1 MKITFDTQKELEKLN
16 KKLCC
21 IKSVI
26 AYEDINAFPDSGK
39 EGVLYIAKDTNNL
52 YYWDGTQYVGI
63 EGSLPDDVVF
73 NSVTTDLLSADD
85 ITTDNLIFSSNT
97 ATVTV
102 DIVSGNDSLP
112 DTDYPT
118 ARFRTL
124 DKAFDWISR
133 CSYQRASVYIIGSS
147 IMNYA
152 TLNSSRAIY
161 GKYIEINSSY
171 IRFNQTLEVWHSVL
185 KMLSCTIDAPN
196 RPALQ
201 AISSYIY
208 LQDGS
213 LTLKYATG
221 EAIGLQ
227 LGAKLSIRG
236 PYTINYTANNQALI
250 YNLMSYYGDI
260 DFVGSS
266 TITCNTGAYTG
277 CKIIASTQHPVVV
290 RLSQNNILN
299 LNGAEM
305 GAAVVQRGVEGFSL
319 GGYDSSDWGR
329 NNVLYNL
336 ETNLS
341 IKKIGFFSNDED
353 AMHAGLI
360 EGDIYYNTT
369 VGALS
374 IVI

>member
-73 NSVTTDLLSADD
+73 NSVTTDLLSADN

-112 DTDYPT
+112 DTDYPA

-185 KMLSCTIDAPN
+185 KMLSCTIDA
-196 RPALQ
+196 
-201 AISSYIY
+201 IS
-208 LQDGS
+208 
-213 LTLKYATG
+213 
-221 EAIGLQ
+221 
-227 LGAKLSIRG
+227 
-236 PYTINYTANNQALI
+236 
-250 YNLMSYYGDI
+250 
-260 DFVGSS
+260 
-266 TITCNTGAYTG
+266 
-277 CKIIASTQHPVVV
+277 
-290 RLSQNNILN
+290 
-299 LNGAEM
+299 
-305 GAAVVQRGVEGFSL
+305 
-319 GGYDSSDWGR
+319 
-329 NNVLYNL
+329 
-336 ETNLS
+336 
-341 IKKIGFFSNDED
+341 
-353 AMHAGLI
+353 
-360 EGDIYYNTT
+360 
-369 VGALS
+369 
-374 IVI
+374 

>member
-161 GKYIEINSSY
+161 GKYIVINSSY
-171 IRFNQTLEVWHSVL
+171 IRFNQTLQVWHSVL
-185 KMLSCTIDAPN
+185 QMLSCTIDAPN

-208 LQDGS
+208 LQGGS
-213 LTLKYATG
+213 LTLKTG

-227 LGAKLSIRG
+227 FGAKLSISG

-250 YNLMSYYGDI
+250 YNIVSGYGDI

-277 CKIIASTQHPVVV
+277 CKIIKSTQHPVVV

-319 GGYDSSDWGR
+319 GRYEPHDWGR
-329 NNVLYNL
+329 NNVLYNKT
-336 ETNLS
+336 TNLS
-341 IKKIGFFSNDED
+341 IKQIDGFSNNGD
-353 AMHAGLI
+353 AINAGLI
-360 EGDIYYNTT
+360 QGDIYYNTT

>member
-152 TLNSSRAIY
+152 
-161 GKYIEINSSY
+161 
-171 IRFNQTLEVWHSVL
+171 VL
-185 KMLSCTIDAPN
+185 M
-196 RPALQ
+196 
-201 AISSYIY
+201 
-208 LQDGS
+208 
-213 LTLKYATG
+213 
-221 EAIGLQ
+221 
-227 LGAKLSIRG
+227 
-236 PYTINYTANNQALI
+236 
-250 YNLMSYYGDI
+250 
-260 DFVGSS
+260 
-266 TITCNTGAYTG
+266 
-277 CKIIASTQHPVVV
+277 KI
-290 RLSQNNILN
+290 
-299 LNGAEM
+299 
-305 GAAVVQRGVEGFSL
+305 
-319 GGYDSSDWGR
+319 
-329 NNVLYNL
+329 
-336 ETNLS
+336 
-341 IKKIGFFSNDED
+341 
-353 AMHAGLI
+353 
-360 EGDIYYNTT
+360 
-369 VGALS
+369 
-374 IVI
+374 

>member
-73 NSVTTDLLSADD
+73 NSVTTDLLSADN

-112 DTDYPT
+112 DTDYPA

-171 IRFNQTLEVWHSVL
+171 IRFNQTLQVWHSVL
-185 KMLSCTIDAPN
+185 QMLSCTIDAPN

-208 LQDGS
+208 LQGGS
-213 LTLKYATG
+213 LTLKYTTG

-227 LGAKLSIRG
+227 FGAKLSISG

-250 YNLMSYYGDI
+250 YNIVAGYGDI

-319 GGYDSSDWGR
+319 GGYEPHDWGR
-329 NNVLYNL
+329 NNVLYNW

-341 IKKIGFFSNDED
+341 IKKIGFFAKKED
-353 AMHAGLI
+353 AMNAGLI

>member
-118 ARFRTL
+118 ASFLTL

-152 TLNSSRAIY
+152 TLNSSRDIY
-161 GKYIEINSSY
+161 GKYIVINSSY
-171 IRFNQTLEVWHSVL
+171 IRFNQTLQVWHSVL
-185 KMLSCTIDAPN
+185 QMLSCTIDAPN
-196 RPALQ
+196 SPALQ

-208 LQDGS
+208 LQGGS
-213 LTLKYATG
+213 LTLKRS

-227 LGAKLSIRG
+227 FGAKLSIRG

-250 YNLMSYYGDI
+250 YNIVAGYGDI

-329 NNVLYNL
+329 NNVLYN
-336 ETNLS
+336 EKTNLS
-341 IKKIGFFSNDED
+341 IKQIARFKNNED
-353 AMHAGLI
+353 AISNGLI
-360 EGDIYYNTT
+360 QGDIYYNET
-369 VGALS
+369 VEALS
-374 IVI
+374 IVW

>member
-118 ARFRTL
+118 ASFLTL

-161 GKYIEINSSY
+161 GKYIVINSSY
-171 IRFNQTLEVWHSVL
+171 IRFNQTLQVWHSVL
-185 KMLSCTIDAPN
+185 QMLSCTIDARN
-196 RPALQ
+196 IPALQ

-208 LQDGS
+208 LQGGS
-213 LTLKYATG
+213 LTLSYAKG

-227 LGAKLSIRG
+227 FGAKLSISG

-250 YNLMSYYGDI
+250 YNIVSGYGDI

-329 NNVLYNL
+329 NNVLYNRH
-336 ETNLS
+336 TNLS
-341 IKKIGFFSNDED
+341 IKYIDDFSNNED
-353 AMHAGLI
+353 AISNGLI
-360 EGDIYYNTT
+360 QGDIYYNAT